1 MPPSP
6 GDAAEARPVYR
17 REDGHTLLEVTL
29 DDIRQLFHSLDPAPF
44 RQKDLD
50 AAAEEYIV
58 GAVREIRQHGWRGP
72 VRLVFYLPSPAVGT
86 AAARTLP
93 AAIHNYFAYRSRQ
106 RGLTLRETLRRGFV
120 SLVVGVLFLGLCLSL
135 RQLVSTDG
143 WEAGGEILRE
153 GLLIV
158 GWIALWRPVEIF
170 LFDWWPIRND
180 QQLLGWIARQPVET
194 RPRA

>member
-1 MPPSP
+1 LQQTP
-6 GDAAEARPVYR
+6 GDTTETHPVYR

-29 DDIRQLFHSLDPAPF
+29 DDIQQLFHSLDPAPF

-58 GAVREIRQHGWRGP
+58 GAVREIRQRGWRGP
-72 VRLVFYLPSPAVGT
+72 VRLVFYLPAAAVGT
-86 AAARTLP
+86 EDARTLP
-93 AAIHNYFAYRSRQ
+93 AALHNYFAYRSRQ
-106 RGLTLRETLRRGFV
+106 RGLTLRETLRRGLI

-143 WEAGGEILRE
+143 WYAGGEILRE

-180 QQLLGWIARQPVET
+180 QRLLDWIARQPVET

>member
-1 MPPSP
+1 MQQGP
-6 GDAAEARPVYR
+6 GDATEAHPVYR
-17 REDGHTLLEVTL
+17 RDNGHTLLEVTL
-29 DDIRQLFHSLDPAPF
+29 DDIQQLFHSLDPAPF

-50 AAAEEYIV
+50 PAAEEYIV
-58 GAVREIRQHGWRGP
+58 GAVREIRQRGWGGP
-72 VRLVFYLPSPAVGT
+72 VRLVFYLPAPAVGT
-86 AAARTLP
+86 EGARTLP

-120 SLVVGVLFLGLCLSL
+120 SLLVGVLFLGLCLTL
-135 RQLVSTDG
+135 RQLVAADG
-143 WEAGGEILRE
+143 GDGSVEILRE

-170 LFDWWPIRND
+170 LFDWWPIRRD
-180 QQLLGWIARQPVET
+180 QQLFAWIALQPVET

>member
-1 MPPSP
+1 LRHLADAV
-6 GDAAEARPVYR
+6 GDAHPVYR

-29 DDIRQLFHSLDPAPF
+29 DDIQQLFHSLDPAPF

-50 AAAEEYIV
+50 AAADEYIV
-58 GAVREIRQHGWRGP
+58 GGVREIRQRGWRGP
-72 VRLVFYLPSPAVGT
+72 VRLVFYLPATAIGT
-86 AAARTLP
+86 EDVRTLP

-120 SLVVGVLFLGLCLSL
+120 SLLVGVLFLGACLSL
-135 RQLVSTDG
+135 RQVIA
-143 WEAGGEILRE
+143 AGGGDATAEILRE

-170 LFDWWPIRND
+170 LFDWWPIRRD
-180 QQLLGWIARQPVET
+180 QQLFAWIARQPVDT

>member
-1 MPPSP
+1 MPAATR
-6 GDAAEARPVYR
+6 DASETHPVYR

-50 AAAEEYIV
+50 TAAEEYIV
-58 GAVREIRQHGWRGP
+58 GAVREIRQRGWRGP
-72 VRLVFYLPSPAVGT
+72 VRLVFYMPAAAVGT
-86 AAARTLP
+86 EDARTLP

-120 SLVVGVLFLGLCLSL
+120 SLLVGMLFLGLCLSL
-135 RQLVSTDG
+135 RQVVA
-143 WEAGGEILRE
+143 AGESNATAEILRE

-170 LFDWWPIRND
+170 LFDWWPIRRD
-180 QQLLGWIARQPVET
+180 QQLFGWIARQPVAT